1 MTEVKNSYGPE
12 QSILSQLTDLKAKQ
26 SALMAEAAERRA
38 DILSELAGLCATL
51 GPLTRSE
58 IPDGVLRKRERTAK
72 VKPAAKARKAKAGE
86 EK

>member
-1 MTEVKNSYGPE
+1 MTE

-26 SALMAEAAERRA
+26 SALMAEAKERRA

-58 IPDGVLRKRERTAK
+58 IPDGILKRRERNVKPKAVAK
-72 VKPAAKARKAKAGE
+72 VRRPKEPSA
-86 EK
+86 

>member
-1 MTEVKNSYGPE
+1 MTTE
-12 QSILSQLTDLKAKQ
+12 QSILSQLTDIEKTREELIR
-26 SALMAEAAERRA
+26 AARSRQD
-38 DILSELAGLCATL
+38 DILAELAGLCAPNLL

>member
-1 MTEVKNSYGPE
+1 MTTE

-26 SALMAEAAERRA
+26 SALMLEAKERRT

-58 IPDGVLRKRERTAK
+58 MPDGVLRRRERKAAAK
-72 VKPAAKARKAKAGE
+72 PAKARKAKGAE
-86 EK
+86 PA